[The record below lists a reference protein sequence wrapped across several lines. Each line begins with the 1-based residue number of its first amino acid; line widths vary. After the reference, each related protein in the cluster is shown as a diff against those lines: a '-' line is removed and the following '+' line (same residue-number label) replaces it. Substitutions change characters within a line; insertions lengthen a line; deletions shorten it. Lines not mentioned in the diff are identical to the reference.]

1 MKKLSIGI
9 LTAVTLVFGV
19 NQQAS
24 AQVEQGNI
32 IIDPYYGYPNFGKK
46 LADAVAPD
54 SSENID
60 ITGIGPA
67 GLRAEYMISDNFGVG
82 FDFIYN
88 SVGVKYDYTT
98 TDGAGTHSYTDQIN
112 QQRFRIQLRMNYHF
126 VQTDV
131 MDAYVGFGAGT
142 NIRRYT
148 TSSTDP
154 NYIAPDAISGALIPV
169 SVRIALGTRF
179 YFTENIGIN
188 AELGL
193 GGPVISAGLSL
204 KF

>member
-1 MKKLSIGI
+1 MKKLSLGI
-9 LTAVTLVFGV
+9 LTAAALVFGI

-24 AQVEQGNI
+24 AQVEQGSI

-46 LADAVAPD
+46 LADAVASD
-54 SSENID
+54 SAENVD

-67 GLRAEYMISDNFGVG
+67 GLRAEYLISDNFGIG
-82 FDFIYN
+82 IDFIYN
-88 SVGVKYDYTT
+88 SVGITYDYTV
-98 TDGAGTHSYTDQIN
+98 TDGTGTHNYTDKIN
-112 QQRFRIQLRMNYHF
+112 QQRFRVHLRMNYHF

-148 TSSTDP
+148 ATSTDP
-154 NYIAPDAISGALIPV
+154 AYEEPDALSGALIPV

-179 YFTENIGIN
+179 YFTENIGLN

-193 GGPVISAGLSL
+193 GGPVISAGLSI